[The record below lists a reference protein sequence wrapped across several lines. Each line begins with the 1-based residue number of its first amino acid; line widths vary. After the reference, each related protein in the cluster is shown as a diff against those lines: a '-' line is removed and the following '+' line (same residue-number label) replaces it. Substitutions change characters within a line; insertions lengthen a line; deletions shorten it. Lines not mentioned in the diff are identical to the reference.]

1 MDTEL
6 KQGLVQVY
14 TGKGKGKT
22 TAALGLGLR
31 AVGHG
36 FKVEMIQY
44 LKGSS
49 YTGELFSTERLP
61 NFNIKQFGKSC
72 SYAAGIKEG
81 LLDCQGCG
89 DCFVSQDEDQEIHQQ
104 FVDWAYEYTTQVL
117 QDATTDVVILDEI
130 NNALRYDLLTVTEV
144 LDLID
149 LKKEET
155 ELILTGRGMPEEILE
170 KADLVTEMK
179 AVKHP
184 FQEQGIKSRRG
195 IEY

>member
-1 MDTEL
+1 MNAKL

-31 AVGHG
+31 AAGHG

-81 LLDCQGCG
+81 LMDCQGCG
-89 DCFVSQDEDQEIHQQ
+89 DCFVSQTEDKEMHQQ
-104 FVDWAYEYTTQVL
+104 FVDWAYKYTTKVL
-117 QDATTDVVILDEI
+117 QEEARDIVILDEI
-130 NNALRYDLLTVTEV
+130 NNALRYDLLTVDQV
-144 LDLID
+144 LDLIN
-149 LKKEET
+149 LKAEET
-155 ELILTGRGMPEEILE
+155 ELILTGRGIPEKILD

-179 AVKHP
+179 AIKHP
-184 FQEQGIKSRRG
+184 YQEQGIKSRRG